1 MDYAVKFGVKMTEET
16 VFARITAPLQTL
28 LKKEADQLHGDSLL
42 YKLSLYFFTMNLV
55 YAIINKIASISLL
68 VTDIK
73 TSPDAQKLGLVDAS
87 KSMYSEAFGRYDP
100 KLFRRIFLALLE
112 QLDFSDIPEIKSLGR
127 FILVDGSIFPAL
139 RTMAWAAYTSTG
151 NALKMHLA
159 FELNRMIPVQF
170 ISTDANSNEKAALLA
185 MLGAGVTYIADR
197 GYVSFEV
204 FRQIASLQ
212 AFFIIRIKANLK
224 VSVSKQLDVVVPA
237 SWLAFFSDVSDSLI
251 CFSNDKHQATYR
263 LVSFVAY
270 DEAYRIATNRLD
282 LTTGEIIMLYAYR
295 WQIELFFR
303 FIKRTFNALHLWS
316 QSERGVEIQ
325 FYLYLIVYLLLIHF
339 KQGLKQEQEA
349 IEPAN
354 KAARPC
360 QEKHLSRT
368 PGRGIVTLLGE
379 KLSQLWKMS
388 IHWIRGIQNLLFKPL
403 NPDVAAVINAI
414 Q

>member
-1 MDYAVKFGVKMTEET
+1 MGYAVKFGVRMTAET
-16 VFARITAPLQTL
+16 VFTRITAPLQTL
-28 LKKEADQLHGDSLL
+28 LKKEADQLHGDSQL

-55 YAIINKIASISLL
+55 YAIINKTASISLL

-73 TSPDAQKLGLVDAS
+73 TLPDAQNLGLVDAS

-139 RTMAWAAYTSTG
+139 KTMAWASYQSTG

-170 ISTDANSNEKAALLA
+170 INTDANGNEKEALLA
-185 MLGAGVTYIADR
+185 LLEAGVTYIADR
-197 GYVSFEV
+197 GYVSFGV
-204 FRQIASLQ
+204 FRQIVSLQ
-212 AFFIIRIKANLK
+212 AFFIIRVKANLK
-224 VSVSKQLDVVVPA
+224 VSVSKHLEVAVPEQ
-237 SWLAFFSDVSDSLI
+237 WLSFFFDVSDSLI
-251 CFSNDKHQATYR
+251 CFSNDKHQTAYR

-316 QSERGVEIQ
+316 HSGRGVEIQ

-339 KQGLKQEQEA
+339 KQGLKQEQKA
-349 IEPAN
+349 IEPAH
-354 KAARPC
+354 KAARQG
-360 QEKHLSRT
+360 QEKHPSRT

-388 IHWIRGIQNLLFKPL
+388 IHWIRGIQNLLLKPL
-403 NPDVAAVINAI
+403 TSDVAAVINAI

>member
-1 MDYAVKFGVKMTEET
+1 MTAET
-16 VFARITAPLQTL
+16 VFTRITAPLQAL
-28 LKKEADQLHGDSLL
+28 LKKEAEQLNGDSSK

-55 YAIINKIASISLL
+55 YAIIKKTTSISLL

-73 TSPDAQKLGLVDAS
+73 TLPDAQRLGLVDAS

-112 QLDFSDIPEIKSLGR
+112 QLDFLEIQEIKALGR

-139 RTMAWAAYTSTG
+139 KTMAWATYTGTS

-170 ISTDANSNEKAALLA
+170 ISTDANGNEKAALLA
-185 MLGAGVTYIADR
+185 MLEAGVTYIADR
-197 GYVSFEV
+197 GYVSFKV
-204 FRQIASLQ
+204 FRQITRRQ
-212 AFFIIRIKANLK
+212 AFFIIRVKANLSVL
-224 VSVSKQLDVVVPA
+224 VSTSLDVVVPA
-237 SWLAFFSDVSDSLI
+237 SWLALFSEVSDSLI
-251 CFSNDKHQATYR
+251 SFANDKHQATYR

-270 DEAYRIATNRLD
+270 DEVYRIATNRLD
-282 LTTGEIIMLYAYR
+282 LTTGQIIMLYAYR

-316 QSERGVEIQ
+316 HSGRGVEIQ
-325 FYLYLIVYLLLIHF
+325 FYLYLIVYLLLIQF
-339 KQGLKQEQEA
+339 KQGLKQEQET
-349 IEPAN
+349 IESAHKTVP
-354 KAARPC
+354 KD

-368 PGRGIVTLLGE
+368 PGRGIVTLLGK
-379 KLSQLWKMS
+379 KLSQFWKMS
-388 IHWIRGIQNLLFKPL
+388 IHWLKSIQNLLL
-403 NPDVAAVINAI
+403 NPLTPRVVEIINAT

>member
-1 MDYAVKFGVKMTEET
+1 MHVKFGVKMTAET
-16 VFARITAPLQTL
+16 VFTRLTAPLQTL
-28 LKKEADQLHGDSLL
+28 LKKEADQLQGDRLL

-73 TSPDAQKLGLVDAS
+73 TSPDAQSLGLVDAS

-139 RTMAWAAYTSTG
+139 RTMAWASYTSTG

-159 FELNRMIPVQF
+159 FELNRMVPVQF
-170 ISTDANSNEKAALLA
+170 IRTDANGNEKEALLA
-185 MLGAGVTYIADR
+185 LLEAGVTYIADR
-197 GYVSFEV
+197 GYVSFSV
-204 FRQIASLQ
+204 FRQIARLQ
-212 AFFIIRIKANLK
+212 AFFIIRVKANLK
-224 VSVSKQLDVVVPA
+224 VSVSNTLEVVVPEP
-237 SWLAFFSDVSDSLI
+237 WLALFSGVSDSLV
-251 CFSNDKHQATYR
+251 CFANDKHQTACR
-263 LVSFVAY
+263 LVSFVVY

-282 LTTGEIIMLYAYR
+282 LTTGEIIMLYAHR

-316 QSERGVEIQ
+316 QSGRGVEIQ

-339 KQGLKQEQEA
+339 KQSLKQEA
-349 IEPAN
+349 IKPAQ
-354 KAARPC
+354 KAPRQG
-360 QEKHLSRT
+360 QEKHPSRT

-379 KLSQLWKMS
+379 KLSQFWKMS
-388 IHWIRGIQNLLFKPL
+388 IHWIRGIQNLLLKPL
-403 NPDVAAVINAI
+403 TPDIAAVINAS

>member
-1 MDYAVKFGVKMTEET
+1 MTTET
-16 VFARITAPLQTL
+16 VFIRITAPLQAL
-28 LKKEADQLHGDSLL
+28 LKKEADQLDGDRLK

-55 YAIINKIASISLL
+55 YCIIKKIASISQL

-73 TSPDAQKLGLVDAS
+73 TLPDAQSLGLIEAS
-87 KSMYSEAFGRYDP
+87 KSMYSEAFGRYNP
-100 KLFRRIFLALLE
+100 KVFRRMFLALLE
-112 QLDFSDIPEIKSLGR
+112 QLDFSDIPEIKTLGR
-127 FILVDGSIFPAL
+127 FILVDGSLFPAL
-139 RTMAWAAYTSTG
+139 KTMSWAAYTSTN

-170 ISTDANSNEKAALLA
+170 ISTDANGNEKAALLA
-185 MLGAGVTYIADR
+185 LLEAGVTYIADR

-212 AFFIIRIKANLK
+212 AFFIIRVKANLH
-224 VSVSKQLDVVVPA
+224 VSVSKHLDVMVPA
-237 SWLAFFSDVSDSLI
+237 PWLAFFSEVSDSLI
-251 CFSNDKHQATYR
+251 CFSNDPHQATYR

-270 DEAYRIATNRLD
+270 DETYRIATNRLD

-316 QSERGVEIQ
+316 HSGRGVEIQ

-339 KQGLKQEQEA
+339 KQSLKQEQEPEV
-349 IEPAN
+349 IELAN
-354 KAARPC
+354 DATQQAH
-360 QEKHLSRT
+360 EKYPSRT
-368 PGRGIVTLLGE
+368 PGRGMMTFLGK

-388 IHWIRGIQNLLFKPL
+388 IHWLRCIQNLLFTPL
-403 NPDVAAVINAI
+403 TPSVVEVINAI